1 MLHQHVVEHLAHMR
15 QRERR
20 LEAEAA
26 RRVLQSASRQHRH
39 RRRHA
44 LEAALGL
51 LRRRRGSAQPH
62 GA

>member
-1 MLHQHVVEHLAHMR
+1 MLHQHMIEHMALMR
-15 QRERR
+15 ERERR

-26 RRVLQSASRQHRH
+26 RRLLQSSRIHRH

-51 LRRRRGSAQPH
+51 LRKGRRSAQPH